1 MERIKQTALRSIP
14 AVLFLMLVC
23 LGFLGFL
30 ALPAVA
36 KLLGPWVCDAGS
48 TMVDVQ
54 TPYSRPGESGVAVEY
69 FCEDENGARVPASEW
84 NLAKAGLTFYV
95 AIFILV
101 VWPLVTWLRVRSAS
115 RTEHFLSNG
124 IPAKARVVSVSQT
137 NMRINEKPVIKYEF
151 EIEQEGRPS
160 FIKKVRK
167 ATPQVLIPQL
177 QPGKTIPALIDPLA
191 PTKVMLQFDQ
201 IAPDEPDSEFGESE
215 DELDALRALKQM
227 YDEGLIDFAEYD
239 AKKAEIMDR
248 M

>member
-14 AVLFLMLVC
+14 SVLFLMMVS
-23 LGFLGFL
+23 LGLFGLL
-30 ALPAVA
+30 ALPAIA
-36 KLLGPWVCDAGS
+36 RQLGPWVCDAGS

-54 TPYSRPGESGVAVEY
+54 TPYSLPGESGVQVEY
-69 FCEDENGARVPASEW
+69 FCESEGGARAPADGWSIF
-84 NLAKAGLTFYV
+84 KAALTFYV
-95 AIFILV
+95 AFFILF

-115 RTEHFLSNG
+115 RTAHFLKNG
-124 IPAKARVVSVSQT
+124 IPAKARVISAEQT
-137 NMRINEKPVIKYEF
+137 SIRINEKPVIKYEF

-160 FIKKVRK
+160 FTKKVRK

-191 PTKVMLQFDQ
+191 PSKVLLQFDQ
-201 IAPDEPDSEFGESE
+201 IVPDEPDNEFGESE

-227 YDEGLIDFAEYD
+227 YDEGLIDFAEYE